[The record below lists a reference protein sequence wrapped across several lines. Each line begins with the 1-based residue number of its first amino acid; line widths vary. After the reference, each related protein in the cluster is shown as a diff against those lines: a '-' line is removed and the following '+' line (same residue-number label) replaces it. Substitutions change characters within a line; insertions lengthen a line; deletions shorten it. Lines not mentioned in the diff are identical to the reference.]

1 MPKSTA
7 ACSSAPAALLGRFA
21 GITNLATK
29 LAAILGVVASI
40 SGAQAHPLS
49 VVPEAERLP
58 PPEARAIEAPSSNA
72 GILAVKD
79 LGSQPLGGDFKA
91 LEGRVLRLRELSIA
105 PGGHIGLHRH
115 DQRPGVAYLL
125 EGSLTERRGP
135 TYSPVVLNAGQA
147 AFETT
152 GVSHWWRNETDQ
164 TVRAIVVDIVEEPMP
179 SRQPTPTQP

>member
-1 MPKSTA
+1 MASSLA
-7 ACSSAPAALLGRFA
+7 VWSSAPAALLWLFA
-21 GITNLATK
+21 GTTKLAPN
-29 LAAILGVVASI
+29 LAAILGVIGCFSAV
-40 SGAQAHPLS
+40 QAHPLS

-58 PPEARAIEAPSSNA
+58 APEARAIEAPSSNA

-79 LGSQPLGGDFKA
+79 LGSQPLGGDFRA
-91 LEGRVLRLRELSIA
+91 LEGRALRLRELTIA

-135 TYSPVVLNAGQA
+135 SYSPVVLNAGQA

-164 TVRAIVVDIVEEPMP
+164 PVRAIVVDIVEEPMP
-179 SRQPTPTQP
+179 SRQSTPTQP